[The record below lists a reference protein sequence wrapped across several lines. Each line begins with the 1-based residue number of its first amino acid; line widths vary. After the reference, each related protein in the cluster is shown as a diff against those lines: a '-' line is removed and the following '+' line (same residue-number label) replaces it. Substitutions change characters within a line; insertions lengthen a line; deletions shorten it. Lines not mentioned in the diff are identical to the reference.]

1 MINVDFLYFS
11 LFIIEKCPFCWEEIK
26 KYAKKCRYCWEQLP
40 ELESNSKAFSNR
52 TALMQLENKLLMIS
66 SVILGIAIIWFG
78 WYWFYLFTR
87 VTIFI
92 IMIAL
97 FIKNY
102 KYKIEI
108 DQKLRLYWI
117 SWFIYNPIFSIYLS
131 RGVWTVIDIILI
143 VSFLQIVKRNNL
155 LLKSN

>member
-1 MINVDFLYFS
+1 LINVDFLYFS